1 MTESIKELRIICQ
14 KSRESEF
21 YYSGWVDRNLYRKV
35 SIYFTKLFLKVGISA
50 NQTTIMSFFILVI
63 AGVFFAL
70 GKPWHWIIGA
80 LLVYLFDVLDRVDGE
95 IARYNK
101 SASTRGGYLDGITYF
116 LGWLFVLACM
126 SFGLYSSLR
135 HISVFILGFL
145 AVASFLLFYVLQ
157 WLEYH
162 ILHERGLLPQA
173 IRNTSSEKPKETG
186 STIISLGRTA
196 FSFYASAM
204 TILAVSIIDY
214 FLSPAGGGYIPLI
227 GSLAINARYLY
238 FAHYGI
244 GMLVAVV
251 ARIFYTIRGRVKVQP
266 I

>member
-21 YYSGWVDRNLYRKV
+21 YYSGWVDRNLYRRV
-35 SIYFTKLFLKVGISA
+35 SIYFTKLFLKIGISA
-50 NQTTIMSFFILVI
+50 NQATIMSFFILVI
-63 AGVFFAL
+63 AGVFFLL

-80 LLVYLFDVLDRVDGE
+80 LLIYLFDILDRVDGE

-101 SASTRGGYLDGITYF
+101 SASVRGGYLDGATYF
-116 LGWLFVLACM
+116 LGWPFVLACM
-126 SFGLYSSLR
+126 SFGLYSSLQ
-135 HISVFILGFL
+135 HISVFMLGFL
-145 AVASFLLFYVLQ
+145 TVVSFLLFYALQ

-173 IRNTSSEKPKETG
+173 VRNTSSEKPKETD

-196 FSFYASAM
+196 FSFYASAI
-204 TILAVSIIDY
+204 TILVVSIVDY
-214 FLSPAGGGYIPLI
+214 FLSPTTGGYIPLM

-238 FAHYGI
+238 LAIYGVA
-244 GMLVAVV
+244 MLVAVI
-251 ARIFYTIRGRVKVQP
+251 ARIFYTIRGGIKLRQ